1 MARDPFH
8 QFGEF
13 QSPFCMYISFPVNA
27 LPGITRKLSESIL
40 LLHKQ
45 NV

>member
-13 QSPFCMYISFPVNA
+13 QSPFCMYISFPANA
-27 LPGITRKLSESIL
+27 LPGITRITVRIDFATS
-40 LLHKQ
+40 
-45 NV
+45 